1 MKHIP
6 IMLALAISI
15 SLTSYDG
22 STTTSSNSTNVTEAT
37 SITMNTINSDVLSEV
52 LTVKL
57 EDRLE
62 NNGS

>member
-1 MKHIP
+1 
-6 IMLALAISI
+6 MLALAISI

>member
-22 STTTSSNSTNVTEAT
+22 STTTSSNSINITEET

-52 LTVKL
+52 LAVKL
-57 EDRLE
+57 EDI
-62 NNGS
+62 